1 MVIGRT
7 QAADVEFVR
16 SFNRFYTRQLGL
28 LEQGMLGS
36 DLSLTELRVLYELYH
51 HSGATATS
59 IARDLGLDAGYL
71 SRLLQRFER
80 RRYIKRMRS
89 ASDGRERT
97 LTLTERGTAAFQ
109 PLEQAA
115 REQIAVMLEPMTP
128 RQRDEL
134 VGAMQAV
141 RVLLNDSQAL
151 AAPWTLRG
159 LKVGDL
165 GRIVQRQ
172 GVLYAAEYG
181 WDTSYEALLAEILA
195 KFVANYD
202 PAFEQAWVAERNGEI
217 VGSVFLVR
225 LDARTAKLRALYVEP
240 SARGSGLGRRLV
252 AECIDAARRKGYES
266 LTLWT
271 NDVLA
276 AARRIYQ
283 AAGFTLTQQEPHHSF
298 GKDLVGQTWD
308 LALR

>member
-1 MVIGRT
+1 MDIGRT
-7 QAADVEFVR
+7 QAADVELVR

-51 HSGATATS
+51 RSGATATS

-80 RRYIKRMRS
+80 LRYIKRVRS

-115 REQIAVMLEPMTP
+115 RDQIAVMLEPMTP

-134 VGAMQAV
+134 VSAMQAV

-159 LKVGDL
+159 LKSGDL

-181 WDTSYEALLAEILA
+181 WDVTYEALLADVLA
-195 KFVANYD
+195 KFVANFE

-225 LDARTAKLRALYVEP
+225 LDARSAKLRALYVEP

-252 AECIDAARRKGYES
+252 EECIEAARRKGYES

-271 NDVLA
+271 NDVLV

-283 AAGFTLTQQEPHHSF
+283 AAGFKLTQQEPHHSF
-298 GKDLVGQTWD
+298 GKDLVGQTWE

>member
-1 MVIGRT
+1 MVACNTAGT
-7 QAADVEFVR
+7 DVEFVR

-36 DLSLTELRVLYELYH
+36 ELNLTELRVLYELCH
-51 HSGATATS
+51 GGGSTATS

-71 SRLLQRFER
+71 SRLLKRFER
-80 RRYIKRMRS
+80 RRYIKRARS
-89 ASDGRERT
+89 AADGRERT
-97 LTLTERGTAAFQ
+97 LTLTELGTAAFR
-109 PLEQAA
+109 PLERAA
-115 REQIAVMLEPMTP
+115 REQIAVMLQPMSP
-128 RQRDEL
+128 RQRNEL
-134 VGAMQAV
+134 VGAMQTV

-159 LKVGDL
+159 LRVGDL

-181 WDTSYEALLAEILA
+181 WDETYEALLADILA
-195 KFVANYD
+195 KFVANFD

-217 VGSVFLVR
+217 VGSIFLVR
-225 LDARTAKLRALYVEP
+225 LDERIAKLRALYVEP

-252 AECIDAARRKGYES
+252 QECIEAARGKGYAT

-271 NDVLA
+271 NDVLTS
-276 AARRIYQ
+276 ARHIYQ
-283 AAGFTLTQQEPHHSF
+283 AAGFKLTQQEPHHSF
-298 GKDLVGQTWD
+298 GKDLIGQTWD

>member
-1 MVIGRT
+1 MISASDARVH
-7 QAADVEFVR
+7 VEFVR

-28 LEQGMLGS
+28 LEQGMHGS
-36 DLSLTELRVLYELYH
+36 DLSLTELRVLYELH
-51 HSGATATS
+51 HRSGATATR
-59 IARDLGLDAGYL
+59 IASDLGLDAGYL
-71 SRLLQRFER
+71 SRLLKGFER
-80 RRYIKRMRS
+80 RRFIKRARS
-89 ASDGRERT
+89 VSDGRERT
-97 LTLTERGTAAFQ
+97 LALTERGTTAFQ

-115 REQIAVMLEPMTP
+115 RDQIGLMLERMSPH
-128 RQRDEL
+128 QRDEL
-134 VGAMQAV
+134 AGAMQTV

-151 AAPWTLRG
+151 AAPWKLRG
-159 LKVGDL
+159 LQVGDL

-181 WDTSYEALLAEILA
+181 WDTSYEALLADILA
-195 KFVANYD
+195 KFVANFD
-202 PAFEQAWVAERNGEI
+202 PLLEQAWIAERNSDV

-225 LDARTAKLRALYVEP
+225 LDERTAKLRALYVEP

-252 AECIDAARRKGYES
+252 EECIESARRKGYGT

-271 NDVLA
+271 NDVLVS
-276 AARRIYQ
+276 ARRIYQ
-283 AAGFTLTQQEPHHSF
+283 AAGFRLTKEEPHHSF

>member
-1 MVIGRT
+1 MIVGS
-7 QAADVEFVR
+7 AAGADVEFVR

-36 DLSLTELRVLYELYH
+36 DLSLTELRVLYELCH
-51 HSGATATS
+51 RSGATATS
-59 IARDLGLDAGYL
+59 IARDLGLDGGYL
-71 SRLLQRFER
+71 SRLLKRFER
-80 RRYIKRMRS
+80 RRYLKRARS

-97 LTLTERGTAAFQ
+97 LTLTERGIAAFE
-109 PLEQAA
+109 PLEHAA

-134 VGAMQAV
+134 VIAMQTL

-151 AAPWTLRG
+151 AAPWRLRG
-159 LKVGDL
+159 LQVGDL

-181 WDTSYEALLAEILA
+181 WDATYEALLADILA
-195 KFVANYD
+195 KFVANFD
-202 PAFEQAWVAERNGEI
+202 PAWEQAWVAERNGEI
-217 VGSVFLVR
+217 VGSIFLVR
-225 LDARTAKLRALYVEP
+225 RDDRVAKLRALYVEP
-240 SARGSGLGRRLV
+240 SARGSGLGRHLV
-252 AECIDAARRKGYES
+252 QECIEAARRKGYES

-271 NDVLA
+271 NDVLS

-283 AAGFTLTQQEPHHSF
+283 SAGFQLTQEERHHSF